1 MRGTFISRLTPLL
14 LVACVVT
21 FYGCAAAVVG
31 GAAAGGYLVGEDRRT
46 SAVLAEDQDIE
57 VRVKNRVNDKY
68 PDAHVNST
76 SYNRLVL
83 LTGEAPSAEAKT
95 EIERIA
101 REVPRVRGIY
111 NELTVGPAT
120 PLTSRTNDTYITS
133 KVKARFVDHGK
144 FNPVHVKV
152 VTEDSVVY
160 LMGIVKR
167 PEADTAT
174 QIARTT
180 SGVKRVVRVFE
191 YQD

>member
-1 MRGTFISRLTPLL
+1 MRGTFISRLAALL
-14 LVACVVT
+14 LVASVAAL
-21 FYGCAAAVVG
+21 YGCAAAVVG
-31 GAAAGGYLVGEDRRT
+31 GAVAGGYLVGEDRRPA
-46 SAVLAEDQDIE
+46 AVLAEDQDME
-57 VRVKNRVNDKY
+57 VRIKNRINDKY

-83 LTGEAPSAEAKT
+83 LTGEAPSAEAKS

-101 REVPRVRGIY
+101 REVPKVRGIY
-111 NELTVGPAT
+111 NELTVGPAAA
-120 PLTSRTNDTYITS
+120 LSSRTNDAYITS
-133 KVKARFVDHGK
+133 KVKARFVDNGK

-152 VTEDSVVY
+152 VTENGVVY